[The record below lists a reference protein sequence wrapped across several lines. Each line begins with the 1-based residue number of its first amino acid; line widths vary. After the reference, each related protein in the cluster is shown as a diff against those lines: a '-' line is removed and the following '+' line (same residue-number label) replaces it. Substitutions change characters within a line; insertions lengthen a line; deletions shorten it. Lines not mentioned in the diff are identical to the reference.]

1 MSEVIVRP
9 SARIFLVDDHDRV
22 LLFHGLGLVKDSG
35 YAWFTPGGGVE
46 EGESAQQAAARELF
60 EETGYRASPE
70 DFGPAVATS
79 SGHWRHDDGRVFL
92 SQDSFFFLRADE
104 SFLRAGGGE
113 IDESGMEDLERS
125 LIERS
130 HWWSLPELGT
140 TQERVIPL
148 GLAALLEGLLSGA
161 VPSEPVVL
169 PWHHPPLL
177 VEDR

>member
-1 MSEVIVRP
+1 MPEVTVRP
-9 SARIFLVDDHDRV
+9 SARIFLVDDRDRV

-60 EETGYRASPE
+60 EETGHRASPE

-92 SQDSFFFLRADE
+92 SQDSFFFLRA
-104 SFLRAGGGE
+104 GGGE

-125 LIERS
+125 LIDRS
-130 HWWSLPELGT
+130 RWWSLPELRAT
-140 TQERVIPL
+140 REPVIPL
-148 GLAALLEGLLSGA
+148 GLADLLGGLLTGV